1 MAIPVMILGESGTGK
16 STSLRNFAPEEVR
29 IINVAGKPLPFR
41 SVGFKAVKTDN
52 YAKITALLKKTASKC
67 IVIDDAQYLLANEFM
82 RSVNEKGY
90 DKFNQLASNYWQLV
104 QTVIHDLPD
113 NTIVYFLQHTAR
125 DDMGREKAKTI
136 GRMLDEKITVEG
148 MFTIV
153 LKTSC
158 HDGGYFFS
166 TKTNGADT
174 VKSPLGM
181 FETDEIDND
190 LKLVDDTIRSY
201 YGLDK

>member
-1 MAIPVMILGESGTGK
+1 M
-16 STSLRNFAPEEVR
+16 
-29 IINVAGKPLPFR
+29 PFR
-41 SVGFKAVKTDN
+41 STGFKTVKTDN
-52 YAKITALLKKTASKC
+52 YPTIIGLLKKTASKC
-67 IVIDDAQYLLANEFM
+67 IVIDDSQFCLVNEFM

-90 DKFNQLASNYWQLV
+90 DKFNQLASNFWGLIQF
-104 QTVIHDLPD
+104 VINELPD
-113 NTIVYFLQHTAR
+113 DKIVYFLHHIAR

-136 GRMLDEKITVEG
+136 GRMLDEKVTVEG

-153 LKTSC
+153 LKTSV
-158 HDGGYFFS
+158 HDGGYYFA

-174 VKSPLGM
+174 VKTPIGM
-181 FETDEIDND
+181 FEADEIDND

>member
-1 MAIPVMILGESGTGK
+1 MAIPVLILGESGSGK
-16 STSLRNFAPEEVR
+16 STSLRNFDPDKVSV
-29 IINVAGKPLPFR
+29 INVAGKPLPFK
-41 SVGFKAVKTDN
+41 SAGFKTVKTDK
-52 YAKITALLKKTASKC
+52 YPTITGLLKKTASKI
-67 IVIDDAQYLLANEFM
+67 IVVDDSQFLLVNEFM

-90 DKFNQLASNYWQLV
+90 DKFNTLASNFWNLIQF
-104 QTVIHDLPD
+104 VINELPD
-113 NTIVYFLQHTAR
+113 DRIVYFLHHTQR
-125 DDMGREKAKTI
+125 DDLGREKAKTI

-158 HDGGYFFS
+158 HDGGYFFA
-166 TKTNGADT
+166 TRTNGADT

-181 FETDEIDND
+181 FEADEIDND

>member
-1 MAIPVMILGESGTGK
+1 MILGESGSGK
-16 STSLRNFAPEEVR
+16 STSLRNFDPASVSV
-29 IINVAGKPLPFR
+29 INVAGKPLPFR
-41 SVGFKAVKTDN
+41 SNGFKTVNTDN
-52 YAKITALLKKTASKC
+52 YAKITALLKKTSSKC

-90 DKFNQLASNYWQLV
+90 DKFNQLASNYWNLV
-104 QTVIHDLPD
+104 QTVIHELPD
-113 NTIVYFLQHTAR
+113 NMIVYFLQHTAR

-136 GRMLDEKITVEG
+136 GRKLDEKITVEG

-153 LKTSC
+153 LKTSV
-158 HDGGYFFS
+158 HDGGYYFA

-174 VKSPLGM
+174 VKTPIGM
-181 FETDEIDND
+181 FEADEIDND

>member
-1 MAIPVMILGESGTGK
+1 MILGESGSGK
-16 STSLRNFAPEEVR
+16 STSLRNFDPEFVSVV
-29 IINVAGKPLPFR
+29 NVAGKPLPFR
-41 SVGFKAVKTDN
+41 SNGFKTISTDN
-52 YAKITALLKKTASKC
+52 YAVITDKLKKTSSKC
-67 IVIDDAQYLLANEFM
+67 VVIDDAQYLLANEFM

-90 DKFNQLASNYWQLV
+90 DKFNQLASNYWNLV
-104 QTVIHDLPD
+104 QTVIHALPD
-113 NTIVYFLQHTAR
+113 NMIVYFLQHTAR

-153 LKTSC
+153 LKTSV
-158 HDGGYFFS
+158 HDGGYYFA

-174 VKSPLGM
+174 VKTPIGM
-181 FETDEIDND
+181 FEADEIDND